1 MHNIKKSALELIGDT
16 PLVEISR
23 YSHSA
28 GVKDVRLFAKL
39 EYLNPAGSVKDRTAL
54 SMIEDAEQQGILK
67 KGASIIEPT
76 SGNTGIGLACIA
88 AVKGYKIILTMPDT
102 MSVERINLLKAYG
115 AEIVLTE
122 GAKGMKGAIE
132 KAQELKAETAGA
144 VILGQFDNPA
154 NPDIHFKTTGP
165 EIYRQTGGKV
175 DIFVAGVGTGGTLTG
190 VGEYLKSQNP
200 DIKVI
205 AVEPAKSPV
214 LSQGRA
220 GAHGIQGIG
229 GGFVPQV
236 LNTSIYDEVIAIE
249 DEDAFEEGKR
259 FAVTEGMLVGISSGA
274 ALKAGAIL
282 AGRDEN
288 KGKNIVVLLPDSGDR
303 YLSTP
308 MFSRQ

>member
-54 SMIEDAEQQGILK
+54 SMIEDAEQKGILK

-76 SGNTGIGLACIA
+76 SGNTGIGLACVA

-132 KAQELKAETAGA
+132 KAQELKAKTAGA

-165 EIYRQTGGKV
+165 EIHRQTGGKV